1 MYTNKLKSF
10 PAKLSNPKPLSQQN
24 IHIRLC

>member
-1 MYTNKLKSF
+1 MYTNKLTSY

-24 IHIRLC
+24 IHNRLC